1 MLDDRARHE
10 LRDWTR
16 TRGYRKRSA
25 EFLELASNA
34 SDPDLQNRYVRS
46 AQYYRTLAEAEER
59 DAEQKG
65 TERRAQRAAIPPS
78 KDRGP
83 PGEADVVAKIRHMC
97 VIAGMSAENVA
108 RERAADDY
116 EPLERLTYEQDRYG
130 RFRVEAL
137 KLADTLTD
145 EFYRSAAVRFII
157 DISMRA
163 GDVDDAR
170 ALLKHVK
177 VDFMRDEIVASYPQ
191 LTHQKLSDA
200 IRK

>member
-1 MLDDRARHE
+1 M
-10 LRDWTR
+10 T
-16 TRGYRKRSA
+16 G
-25 EFLELASNA
+25 EFKKQSPTNPL
-34 SDPDLQNRYVRS
+34 
-46 AQYYRTLAEAEER
+46 
-59 DAEQKG
+59 
-65 TERRAQRAAIPPS
+65 PPS

-83 PGEADVVAKIRHMC
+83 SGDAEVVAKIRRLC

-108 RERAADDY
+108 RERADDY
-116 EPLERLTYEQDRYG
+116 QPLERLTYEQDRYG

-177 VDFMRDEIVASYPQ
+177 VDFIRDKIVASYPQ